1 MPHVFHEKLCC
12 VVTDEAVLTRMAAQL
27 PDKISFNGE
36 QLDLYS
42 NPLEQFWANSKKVR
56 PFFISSPECIRG
68 YVAGW
73 EIRDNKLLLREID
86 GAYER
91 KFIFF
96 RKPAKYS
103 LRKLF
108 PRSKNRPV
116 RANWFSGK
124 LRLPIGSM
132 TMYEDSGY
140 DSRFEKELIV
150 TIHEGEV
157 VKVVTIDFKKKS
169 LVINLEATLA

>member
-1 MPHVFHEKLCC
+1 
-12 VVTDEAVLTRMAAQL
+12 MAAQL
-27 PDKISFNGE
+27 PDKILLDGE

-42 NPLEQFWANSKKVR
+42 NPLEQFWTSTKRVR
-56 PFFISSPECIRG
+56 PSFITSPECVRG

-73 EIRDNKLLLREID
+73 EIRNNKLLLTDID
-86 GAYER
+86 GSYQR
-91 KFIFF
+91 NFIFF

-108 PRSKNRPV
+108 RRSKNRPV

-124 LRLPIGSM
+124 LRVPIGSM

-140 DSRFEKELIV
+140 DSRFEKELIL

-157 VKVVTIDFKKKS
+157 VKVVTIDFKEKS
-169 LVINLEATLA
+169 LVINLETAVV

>member
-1 MPHVFHEKLCC
+1 
-12 VVTDEAVLTRMAAQL
+12 MAAQL

-36 QLDLYS
+36 ELDLYS
-42 NPLEQFWANSKKVR
+42 NPLEQFWTNTKKVR
-56 PFFISSPECIRG
+56 PPFISSSECIRG

-73 EIRDNKLLLREID
+73 EIRDNILLLKEID
-86 GAYER
+86 GSYER

-96 RKPAKYS
+96 RKPTKYS

-124 LRLPIGSM
+124 LRVPIGSM

-140 DSRFEKELIV
+140 DSRFEKEYII

>member
-1 MPHVFHEKLCC
+1 
-12 VVTDEAVLTRMAAQL
+12 MAAQL
-27 PDKISFNGE
+27 PDKILFEGE
-36 QLDLYS
+36 QLNLYT
-42 NPLEQFWANSKKVR
+42 NPLEQFWIVTKKVR
-56 PFFISSPECIRG
+56 PHFISSSECTRG

-73 EIRDNKLLLREID
+73 EIRDNKLLLTEID
-86 GAYER
+86 GSYER

-96 RKPAKYS
+96 RKPARYS
-103 LRKLF
+103 LKKLF

-116 RANWFSGK
+116 RASWFSGK
-124 LRLPIGSM
+124 LRVPIGSM

-140 DSRFEKELIV
+140 DSRFEKEFIV

-169 LVINLEATLA
+169 LVINLETAMA